1 MTVPSSL
8 SKHVFSGNGVN
19 RTWPYTFSL
28 PLSGG
33 VADASVLHVYRSDN
47 GGTPYL
53 VSTSAYTVDVDAK
66 TVTYPLAAL
75 DPLASTVK
83 LVLIRE
89 VDFIQETELENNGAF
104 YAKTHEAKFD
114 DLEMQIHQLVEK
126 TDRAVVAPVDDS
138 LDPETLYEE
147 IVDTHARYAEIVA
160 DTSVASAAATAADAA
175 KSESLTARDL
185 ALAAKTAAQ
194 NAADSAVTA
203 KDATLAAAQV
213 LPWDATKTYNYPDL
227 AAYTDG
233 HTYRCIG
240 SYVTGAPAPSDSNMW
255 VRVSVVENPNV
266 DDFYDGGYFKD
277 STPVLFDGG
286 SF

>member
-8 SKHVFSGNGVN
+8 SKHVYSGNGVN

-33 VADASVLHVYRSDN
+33 VADAAVLHVYRSDN

-53 VSTSAYTVDVDAK
+53 VSSSAYTVDVNAK

-75 DPLASTVK
+75 DPVASTVK

-89 VDFIQETELENNGAF
+89 VDFVQETELENNGAF
-104 YAKTHEAKFD
+104 YAKTHEAEFD
-114 DLEMQIHQLVEK
+114 DLEMQIQQLVEK

-147 IVDTHARYAEIVA
+147 IVDTHERYGEIVK
-160 DTSVASAAATAADAA
+160 DTQIAAGAADAA
-175 KSESLTARDL
+175 ALSETNAGVSAAA
-185 ALAAKTAAQ
+185 ALAAKSAAQ
-194 NAADSAVTA
+194 SAALEADNAR
-203 KDATLAAAQV
+203 DATLAAAQV
-213 LPWDATKTYNYPDL
+213 LPWDATKIYNYPDL
-227 AAYTDG
+227 AAFTDG

-240 SYVTGAPAPSDSNMW
+240 SNVTGSPAPPDSSMW

-266 DDFYDGGYFKD
+266 DDFYDGGYFND